1 VTLGKAIWT
10 LHGEQAHLLMFR
22 EGVGRMFL
30 EENLATFIKAL
41 KVCLTFDL
49 ISLLLG
55 IYPKEII
62 DKCTKT

>member
-1 VTLGKAIWT
+1 
-10 LHGEQAHLLMFR
+10 MFR